1 MWSSYITLSFM
12 SNFRNMWHHF
22 TWCFKENLDYCG
34 FLKRLGNLYY
44 SCTNDQI
51 KIFFKSKFWL
61 NIKPRLRTRKRN
73 SIEQAYAKQ
82 NRENNALHCFEWQRI
97 GRNPNTT
104 NICREHCRD
113 HAHLCTLAGVAHQ
126 ASWGA
131 VLWGRGVAA
140 PSGPAWPLQVHMSP
154 LIAIL
159 PGVLPQS
166 PWRDQPWFNKLEVLR
181 CGGYLRVTFK
191 KSSFRGMFL
200 YSTVVTW
207 WDKLMFHY
215 IPFCCGFFLNFYF
228 WMGILPFKSFTS
240 SFKIQNRKNARSQ
253 LPG

>member
-104 NICREHCRD
+104 GDKINIKYIRQHPVWKSQPGSEVSENIQRGFRLRMSHT
-113 HAHLCTLAGVAHQ
+113 LC
-126 ASWGA
+126 
-131 VLWGRGVAA
+131 
-140 PSGPAWPLQVHMSP
+140 
-154 LIAIL
+154 
-159 PGVLPQS
+159 
-166 PWRDQPWFNKLEVLR
+166 
-181 CGGYLRVTFK
+181 
-191 KSSFRGMFL
+191 
-200 YSTVVTW
+200 
-207 WDKLMFHY
+207 
-215 IPFCCGFFLNFYF
+215 
-228 WMGILPFKSFTS
+228 
-240 SFKIQNRKNARSQ
+240 NRKPWNIS
-253 LPG
+253 LGC